1 MTSLVDEGT
10 TVDMV
15 YLDFRKAFY
24 TVSHKIF
31 VEKVLISKLD
41 EQTVKW
47 IESFLNG
54 WARG

>member
-41 EQTVKW
+41 EQTVK
-47 IESFLNG
+47 
-54 WARG
+54 